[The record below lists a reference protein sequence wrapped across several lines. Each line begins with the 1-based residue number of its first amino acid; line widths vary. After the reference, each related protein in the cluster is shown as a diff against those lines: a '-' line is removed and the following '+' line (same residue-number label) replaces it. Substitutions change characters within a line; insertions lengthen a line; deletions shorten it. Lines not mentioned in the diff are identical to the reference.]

1 VGLARKLLKLPGLS
15 CRYLAGDRMVR
26 HQVHYRIFPVYYAWL
41 FWILPHL
48 AGQGNNRLFVD
59 LGANIGG
66 GFSYFST
73 VFSPRQYTYHFFE
86 PNPHCVAQLKKRL
99 AKTYFAKPYKIYPNA
114 AWVKN
119 ETLKFFGIAES
130 DNKTTEGGSI
140 LADHNS
146 LFYKSNP
153 RKALKVKAVDMAQYL
168 ARMETQYDSLVIKM
182 DIEGAELEVLEHLWK
197 KPNLFTK
204 PTVMFVEFHSIY
216 LTGKARQKAK
226 QRELAI
232 MRNAPANVRLYEWF

>member
-1 VGLARKLLKLPGLS
+1 MGLARKLLKLPGIGYS
-15 CRYLAGDRMVR
+15 YLTGDPIIR
-26 HQVHYRIFPVYYAWL
+26 HQVHYRIFPLYYAGL
-41 FWILPHL
+41 FRLLPHL
-48 AGQGNNRLFVD
+48 AGHGNNRLFVD
-59 LGANIGG
+59 LGANVGG
-66 GFSYFST
+66 GFNYFST
-73 VFSPRQYTYHFFE
+73 IFSPRQYTYHFFE
-86 PNPHCVAQLKKRL
+86 PNPHCITELKKRL
-99 AKTYFAKPYKIYPNA
+99 AKTSFAKPYKIYPNA

-153 RKALKVKAVDMAQYL
+153 RKALKVKAMDMAQYL
-168 ARMETQYDSLVIKM
+168 AKMEAQYDSLVIKV
-182 DIEGAELEVLEHLWK
+182 DIEGAELDVLEHLWK
-197 KPNLFTK
+197 KSQLFTK

-232 MRNAPANVRLYEWF
+232 MQNAPANVHLYEWF